1 MKNCTFCTK
10 TGFDRS
16 YTVDEE
22 LLCDKHYIA
31 ILETLLIEKV
41 DEVTKDDVK
50 SAFEKYKIKLEPKVA
65 PIKSSARL
73 TPTPY
78 RKNPFKMG
86 M

>member
-10 TGFDRS
+10 MGFDRS

-22 LLCDKHYIA
+22 LLCDKHYIDV
-31 ILETLLIEKV
+31 LETLLIEKV
-41 DEVTKDDVK
+41 DEVTKDDVN
-50 SAFEKYKIKLEPKVA
+50 SAFEKLKIKLEPKVA
-65 PIKSSARL
+65 PIKPSRP

-78 RKNPFKMG
+78 RKSPFKMG